1 MTEYILLFLIV
12 FGINLLPAFAPPTWS
27 ILVWFRLTTD
37 ASTTLIVI
45 IGASAAAAG
54 RYLLARLFRYFGHCL
69 SARTRRNMEAAR
81 DALER
86 RKRNTWVV
94 LGLFAMSPIPSNA
107 LFEAAGLAG
116 MRLLGFTV
124 AFFVGRLVSY
134 SVYTYAAGTVRHTS
148 FGDTLREGF
157 TSPIGIAIQL
167 ALIAGLVAMT
177 RIDWTKWLA
186 RGTPAEPEAQ
196 GSGATSGA
204 TKPRRAS
211 AENSRSAE

>member
-1 MTEYILLFLIV
+1 MSEYVILFLIV

-27 ILVWFRLTTD
+27 ILVWYRLTTD
-37 ASTTLIVI
+37 VPTALIVI
-45 IGASAAAAG
+45 VGATAAACG
-54 RYLLARLFRYFGHCL
+54 RFALANLFRYFGHHL

-81 DALER
+81 AAIER
-86 RKRNTWVV
+86 RKRNTWLV
-94 LGLFAMSPIPSNA
+94 LGLFALSPIPSNA

-116 MRLLGFTV
+116 MRLLGFTA
-124 AFFVGRLVSY
+124 AFFAGRLVSY
-134 SVYTYAAGTVRHTS
+134 SIYTYAAGTVRHTS

-157 TSPIGIAIQL
+157 TSPVGIAIQL

-177 RIDWTKWLA
+177 RIDWAKWLGQSA
-186 RGTPAEPEAQ
+186 PVAGSDQ

-211 AENSRSAE
+211 TENSSSGE

>member
-1 MTEYILLFLIV
+1 MSEYVILFLIV

-37 ASTTLIVI
+37 VSTVALVIV
-45 IGASAAAAG
+45 GAAAAAIG
-54 RYLLARLFRYFGHCL
+54 RYLLARLFRYFGHRM

-81 DALER
+81 EAIER
-86 RKRNTWVV
+86 RKGNMWVV

-116 MRLLGFTV
+116 MRLLGFTA
-124 AFFVGRLVSY
+124 AFFTGRLASY

-157 TSPIGIAIQL
+157 TSPVGIAVQL
-167 ALIAGLVAMT
+167 VLIAGLIALT
-177 RIDWTKWLA
+177 RIDWAKWLA
-186 RGTPAEPEAQ
+186 
-196 GSGATSGA
+196 
-204 TKPRRAS
+204 KK
-211 AENSRSAE
+211 